1 MADNG
6 ERCSNCGTEN
16 PVGQDFC
23 IKCQQPLT
31 ASAEEGMRETLDAQG
46 NDSLFGAGGAAAG
59 GAGGAAAGGTGL
71 GLGAMGGGMMMPSD
85 SPGGATMPDEGLPPR
100 RS

>member
-31 ASAEEGMRETLDAQG
+31 ASAEEGMRENLDAQG
-46 NDSLFGAGGAAAG
+46 NDSLS

>member
-6 ERCSNCGTEN
+6 ERCSNCGTDN

-31 ASAEEGMRETLDAQG
+31 ASAEEGMRENLDAQG
-46 NDSLFGAGGAAAG
+46 NDSPFGEGGAAV
-59 GAGGAAAGGTGL
+59 GGTGL
-71 GLGAMGGGMMMPSD
+71 GLGAMGGGMMLPSD
-85 SPGGATMPDEGLPPR
+85 SPGDATMPHEGLPPR

>member
-6 ERCSNCGTEN
+6 ERCSNCGTDN

-31 ASAEEGMRETLDAQG
+31 ASAEEGMRENLDAQDS
-46 NDSLFGAGGAAAG
+46 DSLFGAGGVT
-59 GAGGAAAGGTGL
+59 AGGTGL

-85 SPGGATMPDEGLPPR
+85 SPGDATMPHEGLPPR

>member
-23 IKCQQPLT
+23 SKCRQPLT
-31 ASAEEGMRETLDAQG
+31 ASAEEGMRENLDAQA

-59 GAGGAAAGGTGL
+59 GAGL

>member
-1 MADNG
+1 MTDNG

-16 PVGQDFC
+16 PEGADFC
-23 IKCQQPLT
+23 VKCHQPLT
-31 ASAEEGMRETLDAQG
+31 GSAEEGIRENLDAQG

-59 GAGGAAAGGTGL
+59 GTGP

>member
-16 PVGQDFC
+16 PEGADFC
-23 IKCQQPLT
+23 IKCEQPLT
-31 ASAEEGMRETLDAQG
+31 ASADESIRENLDAQD
-46 NDSLFGAGGAAAG
+46 NDSLFGAGGAG
-59 GAGGAAAGGTGL
+59 DGRTGL
-71 GLGAMGGGMMMPSD
+71 GLDAMGGGMMMPGD
-85 SPGGATMPDEGLPPR
+85 SPGGATMPHEGLPPR